1 MNEKDDFSLNPNE
14 FEKYTW
20 EVIKKYFE
28 QDKGNHII
36 KHILASY
43 NDFVFKKID
52 DIINGFN
59 PIEIFHHYI
68 EDKDLYKYQIEITIK
83 NPKISK
89 PIIHEKNG
97 KYKIMTPNEARQ
109 RNLCYSGN
117 LYVDMKIQV
126 QYIDID
132 TNHINNNDIND
143 DTNDNTN
150 NETNNDTSN
159 DTNDDTNDDYNV
171 ICKDKEIKNINLGKI
186 PIMVNSNYC
195 VLNKQPEFRKNN
207 ECLYDHGGY
216 FIINGNEKV
225 IVSQDRI
232 AENKTYVFKDNKAST
247 YSYVAEIRSVPDN
260 IFSPPKLTI
269 LKLSAKETQFGKYI
283 RVVIH
288 HVKQDIPIFI
298 LFRALGIESDKE
310 IIEYILYDLE
320 DKNNLD
326 LIKYLKGS
334 VEEANNCLY
343 KNHAME
349 YLSNYL
355 SITGYPKEM
364 LTVKNRKLSILN
376 YILKDDFLPHV
387 GDNFNNKALYLGYMI
402 NKLIKCSINILP
414 LDDRDS
420 YINKRIDTPG
430 ILMSNLF
437 RQYYGKVVRDMKMM
451 IYKEIQHG
459 SWKVNNNYLDII
471 KSTNI
476 YKIMKSSIIEGGY
489 KYSLATGNWGIKNQ
503 LNKNKQGVAQ
513 VLNRLT
519 YMATLSHLR
528 RVNTPMEKNGKLIH
542 PRKLHPTQWGI
553 ICPSE
558 TPEGGSIGLV
568 KNLSMMATISISSDT
583 TIIKNFLKEYKTI
596 FFNGERNLLKDF
608 NEYTH
613 IILNGN
619 ILGYHKNPK
628 YLFNILKK
636 LKRKGVIN
644 VYTSISWNYQENKIY
659 LNSESGRAIRPTY
672 IVDNKDNK
680 NILRFN
686 KYHILKILN
695 NNINFTELF
704 DLNNDNLNTDKC
716 CIEFLDVEENNTSM
730 VAINFKDLLKGFR
743 GNTYPSKFNYL
754 ELHPSLILGLCA
766 SNIPFPDHNQAPRN
780 TYQASMGKQAIG
792 VYSSNFN
799 YRMDTLGNILNYP
812 QIPLVKT
819 KISDITNCNELPC
832 GINVIVAIAC
842 FTGFNQED
850 SIMINKSAVDRGLFN
865 STFFRTYKDQCNKNH
880 STGEEEKYC
889 NPDPD
894 ITKGYKPFNYNK
906 LTDEGFVRENTYVE
920 NNDIIIGKTMPI
932 KKSENEAYQ
941 VKDNSVSLKQNESGF
956 IDKSYSNNKYFQ
968 NTNNEGYKF
977 SKIKIRA
984 NRIPTIGDKLC
995 LKETSYV
1002 LTDIGWIQLK
1012 DIDITKHYVATLE
1025 NNENLNYVKPT
1036 EKYEYDCIDEE
1047 LYHIQSQQ
1055 INIYCTKNH
1064 KLYIQKRDKKN
1075 YELIEAK
1082 DVFGKRVRFKKNAHN
1097 NNPDIEYMIFDK
1109 NKYDMNN
1116 FLKFLGSFISDGWVD
1131 EGDKHRRIA
1140 ISMSK
1145 LRKKIF
1151 IENTLNQL
1159 NINYNMRSDRVLIGN
1174 NYKEVVDYFKKLS
1187 VGASNK
1193 YLPNFVWKL
1202 SQKQSIILLESLIQ
1216 GDGHIDKNGC
1226 YSYCTSSIIL
1236 ANDIQKLAL
1245 HCGWSGTIKLYK
1257 GREAG
1262 RVSIIKDRTITSK
1275 YDNFIVRIV
1284 KKKNEPQIN
1293 HGHTKKQYAQ
1303 IEEYIKYTGKVAC
1316 IEVPNTHLF
1325 YYKEDLLSPPCWTG
1339 NSSRHGQKGIIGMIY
1354 EQKDMP
1360 FNKDGLCPDI
1370 IINPH
1375 AIPSRMTI
1383 AQLLECIMSKA
1394 CISLGTTGN
1403 ATAFTYKNA
1412 NQKRD
1417 DIGEILQ
1424 ANGLNRHCDDILYNP
1439 FTGEQIH
1446 TNIFFGP
1453 TYYQRLKHMVKDKI
1467 HSRSANGPI
1476 ILLTRQPTEGRAR
1489 EGGLRLGEMEV
1500 ECSWAHGSLSFLKE
1514 RLLEC
1519 SDNYR
1524 LFVCKNCC
1532 NLSNVNEDKKIFKC
1546 YQCGNTT
1553 DFSQIRIPYAC
1564 KLLFQE
1570 IEAMSI
1576 NTKFITK

>member
-1 MNEKDDFSLNPNE
+1 MIKDTVNLSLNPNE

-20 EVIKKYFE
+20 NIINKFFQ
-28 QDKGNHII
+28 QDKGDYII

-43 NDFVFKKID
+43 NDFVLKKLD
-52 DIINGFN
+52 DVINGFN
-59 PIEIFHHYI
+59 PIEIYSDYI
-68 EDKDLYKYQIEITIK
+68 EDKDLYKYQISITIK
-83 NPKISK
+83 NPQISK
-89 PIIHEKNG
+89 PIIHEKDG
-97 KYKIMTPNEARQ
+97 KFKIMTPNEARQ

-117 LYVDMKIQV
+117 LYVDMMIEV
-126 QYIDID
+126 QYIDYDEETDEID
-132 TNHINNNDIND
+132 YKI
-143 DTNDNTN
+143 
-150 NETNNDTSN
+150 
-159 DTNDDTNDDYNV
+159 V
-171 ICKDKEIKNINLGKI
+171 CKDKEIKNINLGKI

-195 VLNKQPEFRKNN
+195 VLNKQIEFRKNN

-232 AENKTYVFKDNKAST
+232 AENKTYVFKDNKVST
-247 YSYVAEIRSVPDN
+247 YSYIAEVRSVPDN
-260 IFSPPKLTI
+260 IFSPPKLTV
-269 LKLSAKETQFGKYI
+269 LKLSTKETQFGKYI
-283 RVVIH
+283 RVIIH
-288 HVKQDIPIFI
+288 HVKHDIPIFI

-310 IIEYILYDLE
+310 IVEYILYDLE
-320 DKNNLD
+320 DKKNLK
-326 LIKYLKGS
+326 LLKYLKGS
-334 VEEANNCLY
+334 IEDANNCLY
-343 KNHAME
+343 KNQAME

-364 LTVKNRKLSILN
+364 LLNKNRKINILKSIL
-376 YILKDDFLPHV
+376 KEDFLPHV
-387 GDNFNNKALYLGYMI
+387 GEHYSNKALYLGYMV
-402 NKLIKCSINILP
+402 NKLIKCSINLLP

-430 ILMSNLF
+430 ILMANLF

-459 SWKVNNNYLDII
+459 SWKVNNNYIDII
-471 KSTNI
+471 KSNNI
-476 YKIMKSSIIEGGY
+476 YKIMKSSIIEGGF

-528 RVNTPMEKNGKLIH
+528 RVNTPMEKNGKLIN

-568 KNLSMMATISISSDT
+568 KNLSMMSTISIASDT
-583 TIIKNFLKEYKTI
+583 NLIKNYLKEYKTVS
-596 FFNGERNLLKDF
+596 FNGERNMLKYF
-608 NEYTH
+608 NEFTH

-619 ILGYHKNPK
+619 ITGYHKNPK
-628 YLFNILKK
+628 YLFQILKN
-636 LKRKGVIN
+636 LKRRGCIN
-644 VYTSISWNYQENKIY
+644 IYTSISWNYQDNNISITTEA
-659 LNSESGRAIRPTY
+659 GRAIRPTY
-672 IVDNKDNK
+672 IIDNFENK

-686 KYHILKILN
+686 KKHILELLN
-695 NNINFTELF
+695 NDINFTELF
-704 DLNNDNLNTDKC
+704 DLKSNDINKEQSI
-716 CIEFLDVEENNTSM
+716 IEFLDVEENNTSM
-730 VAINFKDLLKGFR
+730 ISINFKDILKGIK
-743 GNTYPSKFNYL
+743 GNTYPSRFNYL

-792 VYSSNFN
+792 VYTSNFN

-819 KISDITNCNELPC
+819 KMSDITNCNKLPC

-865 STFFRTYKDQCNKNH
+865 STFLRTYKDQCNKNH

-889 NPDPD
+889 NPDPNL
-894 ITKGYKPFNYNK
+894 TKGYKPFNYDK
-906 LTDEGFVRENTYVE
+906 IDETGFVKENTYVD

-932 KKSENEAYQ
+932 KNVENDIHQ
-941 VKDNSVSLKQNESGF
+941 FKDNSISLKQNEQGF
-956 IDKSYSNNKYFQ
+956 IDKTYSNNKYFL

-977 SKIKIRA
+977 SKIKIRS
-984 NRIPTIGDKLC
+984 NRIPTIGDKL
-995 LKETSYV
+995 
-1002 LTDIGWIQLK
+1002 
-1012 DIDITKHYVATLE
+1012 
-1025 NNENLNYVKPT
+1025 
-1036 EKYEYDCIDEE
+1036 
-1047 LYHIQSQQ
+1047 
-1055 INIYCTKNH
+1055 
-1064 KLYIQKRDKKN
+1064 
-1075 YELIEAK
+1075 
-1082 DVFGKRVRFKKNAHN
+1082 
-1097 NNPDIEYMIFDK
+1097 
-1109 NKYDMNN
+1109 
-1116 FLKFLGSFISDGWVD
+1116 
-1131 EGDKHRRIA
+1131 
-1140 ISMSK
+1140 
-1145 LRKKIF
+1145 
-1151 IENTLNQL
+1151 
-1159 NINYNMRSDRVLIGN
+1159 
-1174 NYKEVVDYFKKLS
+1174 
-1187 VGASNK
+1187 
-1193 YLPNFVWKL
+1193 
-1202 SQKQSIILLESLIQ
+1202 
-1216 GDGHIDKNGC
+1216 
-1226 YSYCTSSIIL
+1226 
-1236 ANDIQKLAL
+1236 
-1245 HCGWSGTIKLYK
+1245 
-1257 GREAG
+1257 
-1262 RVSIIKDRTITSK
+1262 
-1275 YDNFIVRIV
+1275 
-1284 KKKNEPQIN
+1284 
-1293 HGHTKKQYAQ
+1293 
-1303 IEEYIKYTGKVAC
+1303 
-1316 IEVPNTHLF
+1316 
-1325 YYKEDLLSPPCWTG
+1325 
-1339 NSSRHGQKGIIGMIY
+1339 SSRHGQKGIIGMIY
-1354 EQKDMP
+1354 NEEDLP
-1360 FNKDGLCPDI
+1360 FNKDGIVPDI

-1383 AQLLECIMSKA
+1383 AQLLECVMTKA
-1394 CISLGTTGN
+1394 CINLGTTGD
-1403 ATAFTYKNA
+1403 ASPFTFKNV

-1424 ANGLNRHCDDILYNP
+1424 DNGFNKHCDEILYNP
-1439 FTGEQIH
+1439 FTGEQMK

-1524 LFVCKNCC
+1524 LFVCKNCH
-1532 NLSNVNEDKKIFKC
+1532 NLSNVNDSKNIYKC
-1546 YQCGNTT
+1546 FQCGNTT

>member
-1 MNEKDDFSLNPNE
+1 MKKNDDLSLNPNE

-36 KHILASY
+36 KHILSSY

-59 PIEIFHHYI
+59 PIEIFHNYI
-68 EDKDLYKYQIEITIK
+68 EDKDLYKYQIAITIK

-89 PIIHEKNG
+89 PIINEKNG
-97 KYKIMTPNEARQ
+97 KSKIMTPNEARQ
-109 RNLCYSGN
+109 RNLCYSGR
-117 LYVDMKIQV
+117 LYVDMKIEV

-132 TNHINNNDIND
+132 DNND
-143 DTNDNTN
+143 
-150 NETNNDTSN
+150 E
-159 DTNDDTNDDYNV
+159 YNV

-195 VLNKQPEFRKNN
+195 VLNKQPEFIKNN

-232 AENKTYVFKDNKAST
+232 AENKTYVFKDNKVST

-288 HVKQDIPIFI
+288 HVKHDIPIFI

-310 IIEYILYDLE
+310 IIEYILYDLK
-320 DKNNLD
+320 DKNNLE

-349 YLSNYL
+349 YIINHL
-355 SITGYPKEM
+355 SISGYPKEM
-364 LTVKNRKLSILN
+364 LAVKNRKLNILDSILKN
-376 YILKDDFLPHV
+376 DFLPHV
-387 GDNFNNKALYLGYMI
+387 GSNFNSKALYLGYMV
-402 NKLIKCSINILP
+402 NKLIKCSIGILP

-451 IYKEIQHG
+451 IYKEVQHG
-459 SWKVNNNYLDII
+459 SWKVNNDYLDII

-528 RVNTPMEKNGKLIH
+528 RVNTPMEKNGKLIN

-583 TIIKNFLKEYKTI
+583 TIIINFLKEYKTI
-596 FFNGERNLLKDF
+596 FFNGERSLLVDF
-608 NEYTH
+608 NTYTH

-644 VYTSISWNYQENKIY
+644 IYTSISWNYQENKIY

-672 IVDNKDNK
+672 IVDNIKNK
-680 NILRFN
+680 NYLRFN
-686 KYHILKILN
+686 KKDILEILN
-695 NNINFTELF
+695 NNINFIKLF
-704 DLNNDNLNTDKC
+704 DLDNDNLNTDKSR
-716 CIEFLDVEENNTSM
+716 IEFLDVEENNTSM

-792 VYSSNFN
+792 IYSSNFN

-819 KISDITNCNELPC
+819 KISDITNCNKLPC

-889 NPDPD
+889 NPDPN
-894 ITKGYKPFNYNK
+894 ITKGYKPFNYDK
-906 LTDEGFVRENTYVE
+906 LTDDGFVRENTYVE

-932 KKSENEAYQ
+932 KKSAENETYQ

-956 IDKSYSNNKYFQ
+956 IDKSYSTDKYFQ

-984 NRIPTIGDKLC
+984 NRIPTIGDKL
-995 LKETSYV
+995 
-1002 LTDIGWIQLK
+1002 
-1012 DIDITKHYVATLE
+1012 
-1025 NNENLNYVKPT
+1025 
-1036 EKYEYDCIDEE
+1036 
-1047 LYHIQSQQ
+1047 
-1055 INIYCTKNH
+1055 
-1064 KLYIQKRDKKN
+1064 
-1075 YELIEAK
+1075 
-1082 DVFGKRVRFKKNAHN
+1082 
-1097 NNPDIEYMIFDK
+1097 
-1109 NKYDMNN
+1109 
-1116 FLKFLGSFISDGWVD
+1116 
-1131 EGDKHRRIA
+1131 
-1140 ISMSK
+1140 
-1145 LRKKIF
+1145 
-1151 IENTLNQL
+1151 
-1159 NINYNMRSDRVLIGN
+1159 
-1174 NYKEVVDYFKKLS
+1174 
-1187 VGASNK
+1187 
-1193 YLPNFVWKL
+1193 
-1202 SQKQSIILLESLIQ
+1202 
-1216 GDGHIDKNGC
+1216 
-1226 YSYCTSSIIL
+1226 
-1236 ANDIQKLAL
+1236 
-1245 HCGWSGTIKLYK
+1245 
-1257 GREAG
+1257 
-1262 RVSIIKDRTITSK
+1262 
-1275 YDNFIVRIV
+1275 
-1284 KKKNEPQIN
+1284 
-1293 HGHTKKQYAQ
+1293 
-1303 IEEYIKYTGKVAC
+1303 
-1316 IEVPNTHLF
+1316 
-1325 YYKEDLLSPPCWTG
+1325 
-1339 NSSRHGQKGIIGMIY
+1339 SSRHGQKGIIGMIY

-1360 FNKDGLCPDI
+1360 FNKDGVCPDI

-1403 ATAFTYKNA
+1403 ASAFTYKNE

-1417 DIGEILQ
+1417 DIGEILED
-1424 ANGLNRHCDDILYNP
+1424 NGFNRHCDEILYNP
-1439 FTGEQIH
+1439 FTGEQIE

-1532 NLSNVNEDKKIFKC
+1532 NLSNVYEEKRIFKC

-1570 IEAMSI
+1570 IQAMSI
-1576 NTKFITK
+1576 NTKFITN

>member
-1 MNEKDDFSLNPNE
+1 MKNNNDKFSLNSNE
-14 FEKYTW
+14 FEKFTW
-20 EVIKKYFE
+20 EVIKKYFD
-28 QDKGNHII
+28 QDNGSFII
-36 KHILASY
+36 KHIIASY
-43 NDFVFKKID
+43 NDFIFKKID

-59 PIEIFHHYI
+59 PIEIYSNYI
-68 EDKDLYKYQIEITIK
+68 EDKDLYKYQMSIKIK

-97 KYKIMTPNEARQ
+97 EYKMMTPNEARQ

-117 LYVDMKIQV
+117 LYVDILIEV
-126 QYIDID
+126 EYIDF
-132 TNHINNNDIND
+132 D
-143 DTNDNTN
+143 DEENMN
-150 NETNNDTSN
+150 
-159 DTNDDTNDDYNV
+159 YNV
-171 ICKDKEIKNINLGKI
+171 ICKEKEIKNVNLGKI

-195 VLNKQPEFRKNN
+195 VINKQVEFRKNN
-207 ECLYDHGGY
+207 ECMYDCGGY

-247 YSYVAEIRSVPDN
+247 YSYIAEIRSVPDN
-260 IFSPPKLTI
+260 VFSPPKLTV
-269 LKLSAKETQFGKYI
+269 LKLSTKETQFGKYI

-288 HVKQDIPIFI
+288 HVKNDIPICI
-298 LFRALGIESDKE
+298 LFRALGIESDKD
-310 IIEYILYDLE
+310 IIKYILYDLD
-320 DKNNLD
+320 DKKNEKLF
-326 LIKYLKGS
+326 KYLKGS
-334 VEEANNCLY
+334 IEEANNCLY
-343 KNHAME
+343 KNTAID
-349 YLSNYL
+349 YLCSYL

-364 LTVKNRKLSILN
+364 LQNKNRKIN
-376 YILKDDFLPHV
+376 IIKTILKEDFLPHV
-387 GDNFNNKALYLGYMI
+387 GEDFKNKAVYLGYMV
-402 NKLIKCSINILP
+402 NKLIKCSINQIP

-430 ILMSNLF
+430 ILMANLF
-437 RQYYGKVVRDMKMM
+437 RQYYGKVIRDMKTM
-451 IYKEIQHG
+451 IYKEINNG

-471 KSTNI
+471 KSNNI
-476 YKIMKSSIIEGGY
+476 YKIMKSSIIEGGF

-503 LNKNKQGVAQ
+503 LNRNKQGVAQ

-519 YMATLSHLR
+519 YMATISHLR

-542 PRKLHPTQWGI
+542 PRKLHTTQWGI

-558 TPEGGSIGLV
+558 TPEGASIGLV
-568 KNLSMMATISISSDT
+568 KNLSMMATISISTDT
-583 TIIKNFLKEYKTI
+583 TIIRNYLKEYKTLLFEGDI
-596 FFNGERNLLKDF
+596 NFLKDM
-608 NEYTH
+608 NYYTH
-613 IILNGN
+613 IILNGH

-628 YLFNILKK
+628 YLFNILKS
-636 LKRKGVIN
+636 LKRRGIIN
-644 VYTSISWNYQENKIY
+644 IYTSISWNYTENKIY
-659 LNSESGRAIRPTY
+659 INTESGRALRPTY
-672 IVDNKDNK
+672 IIDDINK
-680 NILRFN
+680 LRFN
-686 KYHILKILN
+686 KQHILRLLN
-695 NNINFTELF
+695 YNISFTELF
-704 DLNNDNLNTDKC
+704 DLNSEIVGKENSI
-716 CIEFLDVEENNTSM
+716 IEFLDVEENNTSL
-730 VAINFKDLLKGFR
+730 VAVNYKDLFKGFK
-743 GNTYPSKFNYL
+743 GQTYPKRYNYL

-819 KISDITNCNELPC
+819 KISDITNCNKLPC

-865 STFFRTYKDQCNKNH
+865 STFYRTYKDQCNKNH
-880 STGEEEKYC
+880 SSGEEEKYC
-889 NPDPD
+889 NPDPNL
-894 ITKGYKPFNYNK
+894 TKSYKPFNYNK
-906 LTDEGFVRENTYVE
+906 LNNDGFIEENTYVE
-920 NNDIIIGKTMPI
+920 NNDIIIGKTMPL
-932 KKSENEAYQ
+932 KKGENEEYRF
-941 VKDNSVSLKQNESGF
+941 KDNSVCLKQNEYGF
-956 IDKSYSNNKYFQ
+956 IDKNYSNNKYYT

-977 SKIKIRA
+977 SKIKMRSI
-984 NRIPTIGDKLC
+984 RIPTIGDKLC

-1131 EGDKHRRIA
+1131 EGNKHRRIA
-1140 ISMSK
+1140 ISMTK
-1145 LRKKIF
+1145 LRKKTF
-1151 IENTLNQL
+1151 IENALNEL

-1193 YLPNFVWKL
+1193 YLPNFVWNL

-1226 YSYCTSSIIL
+1226 YSYCTSSKIL

-1245 HCGWSGTIKLYK
+1245 HSGWSGTIKLYK

-1262 RVSIIKDRTITSK
+1262 IVSIIKDTTITSK

-1293 HGHTKKQYAQ
+1293 HGHTKKQHAQ
-1303 IEEYIKYTGKVAC
+1303 IEEYVKYTGKVSC
-1316 IEVPNTHLF
+1316 IEVPETHLF

-1339 NSSRHGQKGIIGMIY
+1339 NSSRHG
-1354 EQKDMP
+1354 
-1360 FNKDGLCPDI
+1360 
-1370 IINPH
+1370 
-1375 AIPSRMTI
+1375 
-1383 AQLLECIMSKA
+1383 
-1394 CISLGTTGN
+1394 
-1403 ATAFTYKNA
+1403 
-1412 NQKRD
+1412 
-1417 DIGEILQ
+1417 
-1424 ANGLNRHCDDILYNP
+1424 
-1439 FTGEQIH
+1439 
-1446 TNIFFGP
+1446 
-1453 TYYQRLKHMVKDKI
+1453 
-1467 HSRSANGPI
+1467 
-1476 ILLTRQPTEGRAR
+1476 
-1489 EGGLRLGEMEV
+1489 
-1500 ECSWAHGSLSFLKE
+1500 
-1514 RLLEC
+1514 
-1519 SDNYR
+1519 
-1524 LFVCKNCC
+1524 
-1532 NLSNVNEDKKIFKC
+1532 
-1546 YQCGNTT
+1546 
-1553 DFSQIRIPYAC
+1553 
-1564 KLLFQE
+1564 
-1570 IEAMSI
+1570 
-1576 NTKFITK
+1576 

>member
-1 MNEKDDFSLNPNE
+1 MIIKDDNIKVSLNPSE

-20 EVIKKYFE
+20 EVINKYFQ
-28 QDKGNHII
+28 QDKGNFII

-43 NDFVFKKID
+43 NDFIFKKID

-59 PIEIFHHYI
+59 PIEIYSDYI
-68 EDKDLYKYQIEITIK
+68 ESKDLYKYQLSITIK
-83 NPKISK
+83 NPQISK

-97 KYKIMTPNEARQ
+97 RYKIMTPNEARQ

-117 LYVDMKIQV
+117 LYVDMLLEV
-126 QYIDID
+126 QYIDYNEESD
-132 TNHINNNDIND
+132 T
-143 DTNDNTN
+143 
-150 NETNNDTSN
+150 
-159 DTNDDTNDDYNV
+159 DYNI

-195 VLNKQPEFRKNN
+195 VLSKQNEFRKNN

-232 AENKTYVFKDNKAST
+232 AENKTYVFKDNKVST
-247 YSYVAEIRSVPDN
+247 YSYIAEIRSVPDN
-260 IFSPPKLTI
+260 IFSPPKLTV

-320 DKNNLD
+320 DKRNLE
-326 LIKYLKGS
+326 LVKYLKGS

-364 LTVKNRKLSILN
+364 LANKNRKLSILKS
-376 YILKDDFLPHV
+376 ILKDDFLPHV
-387 GDNFNNKALYLGYMI
+387 GDDFSYKALYLGYMV
-402 NKLIKCSINILP
+402 NKLIKCSINQIP

-471 KSTNI
+471 KPNNI
-476 YKIMKSSIIEGGY
+476 YKVMKSSIIEGGF

-583 TIIKNFLKEYKTI
+583 NLIKNYLIEYKTI
-596 FFNGERNLLKDF
+596 IFDGNRNILKDF
-608 NEYTH
+608 NKFTH
-613 IILNGN
+613 IILNGS
-619 ILGYHKNPK
+619 IFGYHKNPK
-628 YLFNILKK
+628 YLFQILKN
-636 LKRKGVIN
+636 LKRRAIIN
-644 VYTSISWNYQENKIY
+644 IYTSIAWSYQENKIY
-659 LNSESGRAIRPTY
+659 INTESGRAIRPTY
-672 IVDNKDNK
+672 IIDNNK
-680 NILRFN
+680 NTNILRFN
-686 KYHILKILN
+686 KEHILELLN
-695 NNINFTELF
+695 NNRSFTELF
-704 DLNNDNLNTDKC
+704 DLNSNDINKEKSI
-716 CIEFLDVEENNTSM
+716 IEFLDVEENNTSM

-743 GNTYPSKFNYL
+743 GNTYPSRFNYL

-792 VYSSNFN
+792 VYTSNFN
-799 YRMDTLGNILNYP
+799 HRMDTLGNILNYP

-819 KISDITNCNELPC
+819 KISDITNCNKLPC

-880 STGEEEKYC
+880 SSGQEEKYC
-889 NPDPD
+889 KPDPD
-894 ITKGYKPFNYNK
+894 LTKGYKPFNYDK
-906 LTDEGFVRENTYVE
+906 LDETGFITENTYVE
-920 NNDIIIGKTMPI
+920 NNDIIIGKTMPL
-932 KKSENEAYQ
+932 KKIENDIYEF
-941 VKDNSVSLKQNESGF
+941 KDNSISLKQNESGF
-956 IDKSYSNNKYFQ
+956 IDKTYSNNKYFM

-977 SKIKIRA
+977 SKIKIRT

-1131 EGDKHRRIA
+1131 EGNKHRRIA

-1145 LRKKIF
+1145 LRKKTF

-1174 NYKEVVDYFKKLS
+1174 NYKEIIDYLKKLS

-1293 HGHTKKQYAQ
+1293 HGHTKKQHAQ

-1354 EQKDMP
+1354 NEKDLP
-1360 FNKDGLCPDI
+1360 FNKDGICPDI

-1383 AQLLECIMSKA
+1383 AQLLECVMSKA
-1394 CISLGTTGN
+1394 CISLGTTGD
-1403 ATAFTYKNA
+1403 ASPFTYKNV

-1417 DIGEILQ
+1417 DIGEILKD
-1424 ANGLNRHCDDILYNP
+1424 NGFNKHCDEILYNP
-1439 FTGEQIH
+1439 FTGEQIN

-1532 NLSNVNEDKKIFKC
+1532 NLSNVNQEKRIFKC

>member
-132 TNHINNNDIND
+132 TNHINNDDTND

-150 NETNNDTSN
+150 NETNNDT
-159 DTNDDTNDDYNV
+159 NDDTNNDTNNDYNV

-376 YILKDDFLPHV
+376 SILKDDFLPHV

-704 DLNNDNLNTDKC
+704 DLNNDNLNTDQC

-894 ITKGYKPFNYNK
+894 ITKGYKPFNYDK

-984 NRIPTIGDKLC
+984 NRIPTIGDKL
-995 LKETSYV
+995 
-1002 LTDIGWIQLK
+1002 
-1012 DIDITKHYVATLE
+1012 
-1025 NNENLNYVKPT
+1025 
-1036 EKYEYDCIDEE
+1036 
-1047 LYHIQSQQ
+1047 
-1055 INIYCTKNH
+1055 
-1064 KLYIQKRDKKN
+1064 
-1075 YELIEAK
+1075 
-1082 DVFGKRVRFKKNAHN
+1082 
-1097 NNPDIEYMIFDK
+1097 
-1109 NKYDMNN
+1109 
-1116 FLKFLGSFISDGWVD
+1116 
-1131 EGDKHRRIA
+1131 
-1140 ISMSK
+1140 
-1145 LRKKIF
+1145 
-1151 IENTLNQL
+1151 
-1159 NINYNMRSDRVLIGN
+1159 
-1174 NYKEVVDYFKKLS
+1174 
-1187 VGASNK
+1187 
-1193 YLPNFVWKL
+1193 
-1202 SQKQSIILLESLIQ
+1202 
-1216 GDGHIDKNGC
+1216 
-1226 YSYCTSSIIL
+1226 
-1236 ANDIQKLAL
+1236 
-1245 HCGWSGTIKLYK
+1245 
-1257 GREAG
+1257 
-1262 RVSIIKDRTITSK
+1262 
-1275 YDNFIVRIV
+1275 
-1284 KKKNEPQIN
+1284 
-1293 HGHTKKQYAQ
+1293 
-1303 IEEYIKYTGKVAC
+1303 
-1316 IEVPNTHLF
+1316 
-1325 YYKEDLLSPPCWTG
+1325 
-1339 NSSRHGQKGIIGMIY
+1339 SSRHGQKGIIGMIY

-1360 FNKDGLCPDI
+1360 FNKDGVCPDI